1 MNIFE
6 KGVEKGKELGIE
18 RGIEQGMEQ
27 GNMKTLIRSI
37 ELNMKNFH
45 INLEQACEGLEIS
58 VEDYENAKRQ
68 IARWEKENKK

>member
-6 KGVEKGKELGIE
+6 MGVEKGKELGIE
-18 RGIEQGMEQ
+18 RGIEQ

>member
-6 KGVEKGKELGIE
+6 MGVEKGKELGIE
-18 RGIEQGMEQ
+18 R

-58 VEDYENAKRQ
+58 VENYENAKRQ

>member
-6 KGVEKGKELGIE
+6 MVVEKGKELGIE
-18 RGIEQGMEQ
+18 RG
-27 GNMKTLIRSI
+27 NMKTLIRSN

-58 VEDYENAKRQ
+58 VENYENAKRQ